1 MKCPVFVEILFLP
14 ICDRPKISLPIISR
28 WEGEGRKVGF
38 HKLTKQ
44 HEQAQYRTA
53 RNLLLQA
60 SCELEHYFSK
70 ENERTTNEEIELG
83 HDSVSCNRE
92 FE

>member
-1 MKCPVFVEILFLP
+1 MSSFCRNF
-14 ICDRPKISLPIISR
+14 ISADMWPAQNFAPIISR

-60 SCELEHYFSK
+60 SGQLEHYFSK
-70 ENERTTNEEIELG
+70 ENERTTNEEVELG
-83 HDSVSCNRE
+83 HDSVSCNRA